1 MKKNNLT
8 KWLQEIRLLA
18 DVVAKY
24 IALFFFIR
32 YIGWYVKACI
42 DMNKSVDL
50 PDWLVSII
58 TIVIIYFF
66 RKAPRQNNNSKQK
79 KEE

>member
-1 MKKNNLT
+1 MGKNNSIV
-8 KWLQEIRLLA
+8 KWLQEIRLLV

-24 IALFFFIR
+24 TTLFVFLR

-42 DMNKSVDL
+42 DTGKPVNL

-66 RKAPRQNNNSKQK
+66 RKAPRKSGEKGG
-79 KEE
+79 